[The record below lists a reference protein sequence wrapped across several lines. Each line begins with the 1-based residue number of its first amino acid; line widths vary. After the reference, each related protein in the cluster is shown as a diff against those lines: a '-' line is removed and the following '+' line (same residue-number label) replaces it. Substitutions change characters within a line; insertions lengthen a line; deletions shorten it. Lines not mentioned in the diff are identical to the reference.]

1 MKVTPQKII
10 KGLKLYTKNMLWPIL
25 HSYDLLFKKELTVAV
40 ADLMLLRDGEMYNR
54 QFYATARLLDAK
66 LYYEKGDDS
75 LPFQVAVSYNYR
87 PASYDREKRTRE
99 YIELMESVKKNG
111 YDRNSHLAI
120 DKDLYL
126 INGTHRIALAIYNR
140 ITEIQVDCWRRRN
153 IVEKGIEQWTSSAID
168 SDILQNVFL
177 EFKALQDYFVENGQT
192 FAMWISTDD
201 ITEAK
206 SLFTSLQPYFVF
218 HKFFKLSNC
227 SIVFESNEIKNG
239 YIALFTPIR
248 LFYVIK
254 DDIYY
259 SKYVAKYIGILTK
272 RITKLGYTTRFY
284 ISINCLL
291 GQRLYNSIKKHL
303 NQISIE

>member
-111 YDRNSHLAI
+111 YDRNSPLI
-120 DKDLYL
+120 VDKELYL
-126 INGTHRIALAIYNR
+126 VNGTHRIALALYNNVSE
-140 ITEIQVDCWRRRN
+140 ITVECWNRKN
-153 IVEKGIEQWTSSAID
+153 IIEKGFERRPLSTLPSNILK
-168 SDILQNVFL
+168 DIYSEFDNIQNQL
-177 EFKALQDYFVENGQT
+177 IQSGQT
-192 FAMWISTDD
+192 FIFWISYNDINEARLFFQQQKPNFSFYKYYQVINLSLKFDD
-201 ITEAK
+201 TYITNGFYALCSPIK
-206 SLFTSLQPYFVF
+206 SEYT
-218 HKFFKLSNC
+218 
-227 SIVFESNEIKNG
+227 IKNG
-239 YIALFTPIR
+239 NYFSNFVYNIQ
-248 LFYVIK
+248 K
-254 DDIYY
+254 QN
-259 SKYVAKYIGILTK
+259 SKHQKPSLS
-272 RITKLGYTTRFY
+272 FY
-284 ISINCLL
+284 ISPNCLKGYKL
-291 GQRLYNSIKKHL
+291 FALLKTNSLEVIL
-303 NQISIE
+303 